1 MKADKLET
9 EVRQVL
15 FVARIFSLC
24 LVPFCYYFTVPRL
37 LFLEIIVMGIIKE
50 V

>member
-1 MKADKLET
+1 MKAGKLEI

-24 LVPFCYYFTVPRL
+24 LIPFCYYFTVPLL
-37 LFLEIIVMGIIKE
+37 LFLEIIEMTIIKE
-50 V
+50 A